1 MTIIIFSSLFFFF
14 FPSFFSL
21 WDGALFIINL
31 QILPLKFYL
40 NYSIVSIGHN
50 ILYKYTLKLFLKLI
64 FLLYYVVL
72 SRIEHSPKS
81 QSRIIWFLIKH
92 LSSRTVLNHSS
103 RSCLVG
109 FLNIQL
115 RCSCVETCQIF
126 SYPASIYI
134 R

>member
-14 FPSFFSL
+14 FSFFFFSVGWTL
-21 WDGALFIINL
+21 K
-31 QILPLKFYL
+31 ILPLKFYL
-40 NYSIVSIGHN
+40 NYSIGHN
-50 ILYKYTLKLFLKLI
+50 ILYKYTFKLFLKLI

-115 RCSCVETCQIF
+115 WCSCVETCQIF

-134 R
+134 RWPY